1 MKRVISVLC
10 LALVSISGFAQQTAV
25 YTLNEFD
32 KLRVWGEFKVFLVK
46 GDSLSAKVETQGIPA
61 SDIAINVIGKTLE
74 VKLKGKLY
82 DRVSASVYITYNE
95 LRDISVSAAASVSFQ
110 DTLKAEKVSINVNT
124 SSEFD
129 GSLIA
134 QTADITVGQGSTVRL
149 RGSVSS
155 YEVKVNTG
163 GILSA
168 IDLISPQTYV
178 KVNTGA
184 TAKVYASKLIDA
196 NVSTGGSLTYTGNPE
211 QKKIKTL
218 VGATIIEQ

>member
-129 GSLIA
+129 GALIA

>member
-1 MKRVISVLC
+1 MC

-129 GSLIA
+129 GALIA

>member
-1 MKRVISVLC
+1 MC

-129 GSLIA
+129 GALIA

-184 TAKVYASKLIDA
+184 TAKVYASTLIDA

>member
-1 MKRVISVLC
+1 MC

-25 YTLNEFD
+25 YTLNEID

>member
-129 GSLIA
+129 GALIA

-155 YEVKVNTG
+155 YKAKVNTG

-184 TAKVYASKLIDA
+184 TAKVYASKLIDV

>member
-1 MKRVISVLC
+1 MC
-10 LALVSISGFAQQTAV
+10 LALISISGFAQQTAV

-61 SDIAINVIGKTLE
+61 SDIVINVIGKTLE

-82 DRVSASVYITYNE
+82 DRVSASVFITYNE
-95 LRDISVSAAASVSFQ
+95 LREISVSAAASVSLQ
-110 DTLKAEKVSINVNT
+110 DTLKGDKVSINVNT

-129 GSLIA
+129 GALIA
-134 QTADITVGQGSTVRL
+134 ETADITVGQGSTVRL

-155 YEVKVNTG
+155 YEAKVNTG
-163 GILSA
+163 GVLTA
-168 IDLISPQTYV
+168 IDLVAPKSYV

-184 TAKVYASKLIDA
+184 SAKVYASKVLEA
-196 NVSTGGSLTYTGNPE
+196 NVSTGGSLTYTGSPE

-218 VGATIIEQ
+218 VGATVIEQ

>member
-129 GSLIA
+129 GALIA

-184 TAKVYASKLIDA
+184 TAKVYASTLIDA

>member
-129 GSLIA
+129 GALIA

-155 YEVKVNTG
+155 YEAKVNTG

-168 IDLISPQTYV
+168 IDLISPKTYV

-184 TAKVYASKLIDA
+184 NAKVYASTLIDA

>member
-1 MKRVISVLC
+1 LC
-10 LALVSISGFAQQTAV
+10 LALISISGFAQQTAV

-61 SDIAINVIGKTLE
+61 SDIVINVIGKTLE

-82 DRVSASVYITYNE
+82 DRVSASVFITYNE
-95 LRDISVSAAASVSFQ
+95 LREISVSAAASVSLQ
-110 DTLKAEKVSINVNT
+110 DTLKGDKVSINVNT

-129 GSLIA
+129 GALIA
-134 QTADITVGQGSTVRL
+134 ETADITVGQGSTVRL

-155 YEVKVNTG
+155 YEAKVNTG
-163 GILSA
+163 GVLTA
-168 IDLISPQTYV
+168 IDLVAPKSYV

-184 TAKVYASKLIDA
+184 SAKVYASKVLEA
-196 NVSTGGSLTYTGNPE
+196 NVSTGGSLTYTGSPE

-218 VGATIIEQ
+218 VGATVIEQ

>member
-25 YTLNEFD
+25 YTLNEID

>member
-129 GSLIA
+129 GALIA

-155 YEVKVNTG
+155 YKAKVNTG

-184 TAKVYASKLIDA
+184 TAKVYASKLIDV
-196 NVSTGGSLTYTGNPE
+196 NVSTRGSLTYTGNPE

>member
-1 MKRVISVLC
+1 MKRVTSLLC

-129 GSLIA
+129 GALIA

-155 YEVKVNTG
+155 YEAKVNTG

-184 TAKVYASKLIDA
+184 NAKVYASKLIDA

>member
-10 LALVSISGFAQQTAV
+10 LALISISSFAQQTAV

-32 KLRVWGEFKVFLVK
+32 KIRVWGEFRVFLVK
-46 GDSLSAKVETQGIPA
+46 GDTLKVKVESQDIPA
-61 SDIAINVIGKTLE
+61 SDIVIGVNGKTLE

-82 DRVSASVYITYNE
+82 DRVSTNVYITYKE
-95 LRDISVSAAASVSFQ
+95 LRAISVSAAASVSLQ
-110 DTLKAEKVSINVNT
+110 DTLKATNVSININT

-129 GSLIA
+129 GVLVA
-134 QTADITVGQGSTVRL
+134 ETAELTVGQGSTLRL
-149 RGSVSS
+149 RGKVNS
-155 YEVKVNTG
+155 YEASINTG

-168 IDLISPQTYV
+168 IDLISTKTFV
-178 KVNTGA
+178 KVSTGA
-184 TAKVYASKLIDA
+184 SAKVYASELIDA
-196 NVSTGGSLTYTGNPE
+196 NVRTGGSLTYTGNPG

>member
-1 MKRVISVLC
+1 MKKIFLALSVL
-10 LALVSISGFAQQTAV
+10 LVSAIGYAQQTAV
-25 YTLNEFD
+25 YSLKEFN

-46 GDSLSAKVETQGIPA
+46 GDSLNAKVETQGIPA
-61 SDIAINVIGKTLE
+61 SDIALDVNGNTLE

-82 DRVSASVYITYNE
+82 DRVNATVYLTYRE
-95 LRDISVSAAASVSFQ
+95 LREISVSAAAAVSLQ
-110 DTLKAEKVSINVNT
+110 DTLKATNISININT

-129 GSLIA
+129 GAVLA
-134 QTADITVGQGSTVRL
+134 ETADLTVGQGSILRI

-155 YEVKVNTG
+155 YEAKVNTG
-163 GILSA
+163 GVLTA
-168 IDLISPQTYV
+168 IDLIALKTYV

-184 TAKVYASKLIDA
+184 SAKVYASKVLEA
-196 NVSTGGSLTYTGNPE
+196 NVSTGGSLTYTGSPE

>member
-10 LALVSISGFAQQTAV
+10 LALISISGFAQQTAV

-61 SDIAINVIGKTLE
+61 SDIVINVIGKTLE

-82 DRVSASVYITYNE
+82 DRVSASVFITYNE
-95 LRDISVSAAASVSFQ
+95 LREISVSAAASVSLQ
-110 DTLKAEKVSINVNT
+110 DTLKGDKVSINVNT

-129 GSLIA
+129 GALIA
-134 QTADITVGQGSTVRL
+134 ETADITVGQGSTVRL

-155 YEVKVNTG
+155 YEAKVNTG
-163 GILSA
+163 GVLTA
-168 IDLISPQTYV
+168 IDLVAPKSYV

-184 TAKVYASKLIDA
+184 SAKVYASKVLEA
-196 NVSTGGSLTYTGNPE
+196 NVSTGGSLTYTGSPE

-218 VGATIIEQ
+218 VGATVIEQ